1 MLEWQLARWLL
12 TCDNY
17 RLLLSLYVKRDT
29 LEVCPLVTHLIGVNL
44 LAPNH
49 QPGRLGIESFGA
61 VFDADVDLET
71 LRAAFDNMLDTA
83 TDVGEAFACVLA
95 CLPLG
100 RMKGHSHDALIWGL
114 VML

>member
-1 MLEWQLARWLL
+1 M
-12 TCDNY
+12 
-17 RLLLSLYVKRDT
+17 
-29 LEVCPLVTHLIGVNL
+29 NL

-61 VFDADVDLET
+61 VFDADVDLEAR
-71 LRAAFDNMLDTA
+71 RAAFDNMLDTA

-100 RMKGHSHDALIWGL
+100 CILSQGHDAVISGL

>member
-1 MLEWQLARWLL
+1 M
-12 TCDNY
+12 
-17 RLLLSLYVKRDT
+17 K
-29 LEVCPLVTHLIGVNL
+29 L

-49 QPGRLGIESFGA
+49 QPGRLGFKIFGA

-71 LRAAFDNMLDTA
+71 LCAAFDNMLDTA
-83 TDVGEAFACVLA
+83 CDIGEAFACVLA

-100 RMKGHSHDALIWGL
+100 CILSQGYDAVVSGL